1 MKTFTTFSCRLL
13 FCTALLYSCNKPDYP
28 LPHAPKCQ
36 ITQLK
41 GEILFNDSILITY
54 NNKGNPVSM
63 TRTHVGTGAPNFFFR
78 YDRNNRLT
86 DIIGAYSGNVQ
97 FETWHHYV
105 YSNNYSNNI
114 YGNNLR
120 PITDTVYTFGVIG
133 TGPLPEQIFHGVKY
147 TDFSYDRYGRIIV
160 AKEVEIRPIP
170 DSRELRYYYN
180 AAGNLVS
187 LATTYP
193 QGVDSI
199 NVINYD
205 DKINAHQTHPI
216 WQLID
221 RDYSINN
228 PFTAVSYNNFGLPT
242 VIGGKESAGDF
253 LGYDFVGELKIDYN
267 CHGSK

>member
-1 MKTFTTFSCRLL
+1 MKRSGTLL
-13 FCTALLYSCNKPDYP
+13 FRFLFCIALLYSCNKPDFPYP
-28 LPHAPKCQ
+28 NTPKCQ
-36 ITQLK
+36 ITKLI

-78 YDRNNRLT
+78 YDKNNRLT
-86 DIIGAYSGNVQ
+86 DIIGAYSNNLE

-105 YSNNYSNNI
+105 YGNST
-114 YGNNLR
+114 YGNELR

-133 TGPLPEQIFHGVKY
+133 TGPLPAQIFYGVRY

-160 AKEVEIRPIP
+160 AKEVDVRPITG
-170 DSRELRYYYN
+170 SRELRYYYN

-199 NVINYD
+199 NIVNYD
-205 DKINAHQTHPI
+205 NKINAHQTHPI

-228 PFTAVSYNNFGLPT
+228 PFTAISYNNFGLPT
-242 VIGGKESAGDF
+242 IIGGKESAGDF
-253 LGYDFVGELKIDYN
+253 LGYDFVGELKIDYD
-267 CHGSK
+267 CRGSATK